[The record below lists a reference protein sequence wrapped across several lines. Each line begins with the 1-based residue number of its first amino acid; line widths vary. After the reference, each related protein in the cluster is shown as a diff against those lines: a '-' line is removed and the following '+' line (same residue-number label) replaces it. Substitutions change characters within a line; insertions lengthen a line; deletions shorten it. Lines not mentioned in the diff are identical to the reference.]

1 MKGKLLIICSLLLS
15 LMGACS
21 NSNKEKE
28 QVNKVEENPLGNMMG
43 WEIGQNRNEW
53 GDEEEG
59 KNAFGTTMGTFSNSA
74 TDNGSVAV
82 AIFVKTINVGES
94 LDTIVGFSLGEYDGR
109 NTVKDMDFKG
119 KARNSKGEI
128 QEFTYYIGNNGVGML
143 LSDINAD
150 IFQFLYK
157 GGNIDVILEEDT
169 KYGVPSKYKFT
180 IPSYLSISDALE
192 QINK

>member
-1 MKGKLLIICSLLLS
+1 MKGILLFSFLFVFLFV
-15 LMGACS
+15 ACS
-21 NSNKEKE
+21 NSHRVQE
-28 QVNKVEENPLGNMMG
+28 QASDKSDENPLGNMG
-43 WEIGQNRNEW
+43 WEISQNQNEW

-59 KNAFGTTMGTFSNSA
+59 KNAFGAFIGTFSNSA
-74 TDNGSVAV
+74 TDNGNVAV
-82 AIFVKTINVGES
+82 AMYVKTIKVGES
-94 LDTIVGFSLGEYDGR
+94 LDTIIGFSLGEYDGR

-143 LSDINAD
+143 LSDMNAD

-169 KYGVPSKYKFT
+169 QYGVPSKYKFT

>member
-1 MKGKLLIICSLLLS
+1 MKGKFLIIWLVVSLVV
-15 LMGACS
+15 ACS
-21 NSNKEKE
+21 NSHKE
-28 QVNKVEENPLGNMMG
+28 QKQILDESEENPLSKTG
-43 WEIGQNRNEW
+43 WEIGQNRDEW

-59 KNAFGTTMGTFSNSA
+59 KNAIGGFMGTFSNSA

-82 AIFVKTINVGES
+82 VMFVKTIHVGES

-119 KARNSKGEI
+119 KARNSNGEI

-143 LSDINAD
+143 LSDMNAE

-180 IPSYLSISDALE
+180 IPSYLSIPDALE